1 DRIFLGPR
9 TSTGEDVAEFYVHGS
24 RAVVDCLSDALSQF
38 SNVRHAKAG
47 EFTKRAFYNG
57 KLTLSEVQSLSHLL
71 AAQTQRQ
78 RRLALRS
85 NTLGKVM
92 EKVRNQLVEVRA
104 SIEASI
110 DFGDDVDFDWAGI
123 RSAISAVIEKLKNI
137 QQRVHRGTVITDGVQ
152 IVILGE
158 TNVGKSSLFNRIVDR
173 EMAIVSNI
181 EGTTRDSLEATLQ
194 ISSIPVTITDTAG
207 MRSSPLDILEAEG
220 IRRTLKRAKEA
231 DILLV
236 VMDSSL
242 CKDIDAEACSLLS
255 DLELREDVRIVI
267 VCNKCDL
274 RNVQHSLDST
284 SWPIVHVSCITGAGV
299 ESLFD
304 VIRQQIDELCPVS
317 DDNALLSRQRHR
329 LLIEEALIALEQ
341 TAKVNDA
348 AVIAELLRDATDAV
362 GEVSGA
368 VVTEQILDQ
377 IFSSFCIGK

>member
-1 DRIFLGPR
+1 MLKLIVRSCSIFALSSGALPSAIAIVRVSGRESRRCLEELSGRKDFEPRQLFFAKLRYKGELIDRAMAVFLPGPR

-78 RRLALRS
+78 RRLALRT

-110 DFGDDVDFDWAGI
+110 DFGDDVDFDWVGI

-158 TNVGKSSLFNRIVDR
+158 TNVGKSSLFNRI
-173 EMAIVSNI
+173 
-181 EGTTRDSLEATLQ
+181 G
-194 ISSIPVTITDTAG
+194 ISRFFQP
-207 MRSSPLDILEAEG
+207 
-220 IRRTLKRAKEA
+220 
-231 DILLV
+231 
-236 VMDSSL
+236 
-242 CKDIDAEACSLLS
+242 
-255 DLELREDVRIVI
+255 
-267 VCNKCDL
+267 
-274 RNVQHSLDST
+274 
-284 SWPIVHVSCITGAGV
+284 
-299 ESLFD
+299 
-304 VIRQQIDELCPVS
+304 
-317 DDNALLSRQRHR
+317 
-329 LLIEEALIALEQ
+329 
-341 TAKVNDA
+341 
-348 AVIAELLRDATDAV
+348 
-362 GEVSGA
+362 
-368 VVTEQILDQ
+368 
-377 IFSSFCIGK
+377 FSSCSMEVPNF